1 MDKRGAWFGLPRLAS
16 RPSGA
21 TQSPLDKCIHER
33 SKCANHTTTTAR
45 RGAVLAV
52 NLSMGMFFVSRR
64 AHGQVMEESV
74 IFDFL
79 QKNVKSS
86 AVKILQVDVR
96 VQF

>member
-1 MDKRGAWFGLPRLAS
+1 M
-16 RPSGA
+16 
-21 TQSPLDKCIHER
+21 
-33 SKCANHTTTTAR
+33 
-45 RGAVLAV
+45 LAV
-52 NLSMGMFFVSRR
+52 NLSTGMFFVSRR